1 MEIMIT
7 CYAENAGSIGAGL
20 SDVESVDFDD
30 LSWLYEGAS
39 ESYWENYRDFE
50 DAVRKAAEKVCS
62 DVKGKESPH
71 KEELE
76 ALAYEAIKVELGEIT
91 AVCEIDGHEKTLLG
105 ITDNSFESFYQ
116 KLLES
121 GPGNYY
127 FLRFGSERPVLVAMP
142 MQQEPPRYD
151 KDGLLINPSLRFVR
165 VPRDALGNWRSDDWG
180 RIEAEFASDKTIILS
195 RNNMPSA
202 VKYVDKVTGNTSDIV
217 W

>member
-1 MEIMIT
+1 MDIMIT

-62 DVKGKESPH
+62 DIRGKEIPH

-91 AVCEIDGHEKTLLG
+91 AVCEIDGQEKSIDHGIDASDLLC
-105 ITDNSFESFYQ
+105 S
-116 KLLES
+116 
-121 GPGNYY
+121 
-127 FLRFGSERPVLVAMP
+127 VLVP
-142 MQQEPPRYD
+142 
-151 KDGLLINPSLRFVR
+151 
-165 VPRDALGNWRSDDWG
+165 
-180 RIEAEFASDKTIILS
+180 
-195 RNNMPSA
+195 
-202 VKYVDKVTGNTSDIV
+202 DIV
-217 W
+217 NEIAKIASRG